1 MKKQYY
7 SSLFIEIEKQLLILI
22 LLMETQVTKFSSLP
36 TQSKLPPIKLKIM
49 NVMKQYGK

>member
-1 MKKQYY
+1 MTKTNEEAFK
-7 SSLFIEIEKQLLILI
+7 SNRKQLLILI